1 MISSNDRRAMRH
13 KAGRRLRRLR
23 VDKGI
28 RTVEELSTEL
38 KERFGVELDSTLLH
52 SMETGDAECGIDV
65 WMILCE
71 LYGVELNKL
80 AGGMEL
86 RNQNQG

>member
-28 RTVEELSTEL
+28 RTVDELSAEL
-38 KERFGVELDSTLLH
+38 HQRFGADVDANLLH
-52 SMETGDAECGIDV
+52 ALETGDGECGMDV
-65 WMILCE
+65 WLILCE
-71 LYGVELNKL
+71 LFGVDLNDL
-80 AGGMEL
+80 GGGMEL
-86 RNQNQG
+86 RKQP